1 MRYYYLVSIDER
13 GEVIGCPSLPTPGG
27 EVIVLFQGE
36 NEKMEVIARF
46 FADRV
51 SEGHGI
57 RSVYM
62 KVSSPKKA
70 AREIKQTFLDLD
82 AARFPNGQRPVR
94 HSSCCCTAP
103 ERPLAT
109 YAGKVGRQP
118 DIRERRAS

>member
-1 MRYYYLVSIDER
+1 MTWVTLGSRSPRLGKSPAFLVLRGLAHER

-82 AARFPNGQRPVR
+82 AAVFLMDSDPFVTQVVAALRQ
-94 HSSCCCTAP
+94 
-103 ERPLAT
+103 
-109 YAGKVGRQP
+109 KGR
-118 DIRERRAS
+118 